1 MVEAILNSVAGCVPK
16 DGLGALKAKL
26 EGASALD
33 LKGIGAVRLK
43 NKWVGLFLGS
53 FLPLSMLG
61 ADRFYK
67 GDFGFGAVKLAGLV
81 GLMLANTY
89 LAKAYGGYE
98 ASEVILAMRVGI
110 SLAAWGWI
118 VLDCVLV
125 WRGIKRQ
132 NLARLMDYLDSASS
146 RAASS

>member
-67 GDFGFGAVKLAGLV
+67 GDFGLGAVKLAGLV

-89 LAKAYGGYE
+89 FYLFLIIFKCV
-98 ASEVILAMRVGI
+98 SRVAGTTRLQYMFI
-110 SLAAWGWI
+110 FN
-118 VLDCVLV
+118 VLGLT
-125 WRGIKRQ
+125 
-132 NLARLMDYLDSASS
+132 
-146 RAASS
+146 